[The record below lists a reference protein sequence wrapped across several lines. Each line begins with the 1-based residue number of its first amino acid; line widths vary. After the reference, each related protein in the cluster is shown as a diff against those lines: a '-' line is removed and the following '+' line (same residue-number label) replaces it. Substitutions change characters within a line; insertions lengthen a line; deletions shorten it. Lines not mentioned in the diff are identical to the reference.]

1 MGMTGYE
8 IDTIRH
14 DTTRHDT
21 PVGQH
26 GATRSSRQ
34 TRLARHVLRGVAT
47 AWTAWGGHVHLTFSE
62 IDANPKHKR
71 LNLYTRALLL
81 LRRPP
86 PCMLEQARRDTHD
99 KRDTLVTTHTARHAC
114 RVVTGRVECEL

>member
-14 DTTRHDT
+14 DTTRHACRTARRDT
-21 PVGQH
+21 LVTTS
-26 GATRSSRQ
+26 AARTTRVKGR
-34 TRLARHVLRGVAT
+34 RHSVDCT
-47 AWTAWGGHVHLTFSE
+47 WWGGHVHLTFSE

-86 PCMLEQARRDTHD
+86 CMLEQARRDTLD